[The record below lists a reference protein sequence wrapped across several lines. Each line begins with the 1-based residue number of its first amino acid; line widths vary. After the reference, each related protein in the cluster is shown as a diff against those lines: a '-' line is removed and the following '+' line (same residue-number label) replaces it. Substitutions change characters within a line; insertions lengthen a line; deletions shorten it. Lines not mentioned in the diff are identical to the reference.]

1 MSIISSWLL
10 VSIICLT
17 TSIVTKL
24 QAAGVTT
31 HLFYLTR
38 GAPLS
43 LKENYYP
50 WLKAGSFFPDALYS
64 CAPSNKDWSDFA
76 EFTHWPN
83 FLMIA
88 VSYWQQKYGQ
98 NYRLRGSQGSLA
110 LKSFLIGVFTH
121 QIVDVSW
128 HSLVTDYRMHGL
140 LRVLSETEFDGD
152 IETAHT
158 FLDVMGEFL
167 TLNNIIRDNNNN
179 ENWDFLT
186 RSDWKLPREEDLMEI
201 IRKAGLSKEKLSYA
215 ELEFCVKRGM
225 AAAISEGYLFRSQR
239 NQLLTNIYSTSPRAN
254 DLILNHWLGGQS
266 NLVAMLQRC
275 VPFFETLFH
284 EENTNEAQAEELR
297 LCANL
302 PPVSQQRINA
312 RPLVSSLKARKGN
325 SHIIVSPMKS
335 FSNFG
340 TSLTMGKFREDNKDY
355 LAVSAPLEDT
365 VGAIYIVPWD
375 ILTVA
380 RKEDFSILQP
390 ITAMYGSKVGTYKAS
405 DVDYLLVSQPGTCT
419 IDFYFKG
426 VKILT
431 IKDET
436 TEEAHQLQF
445 AVTGNFYDDK
455 IPDLV
460 VSSPSYGANETG
472 IATFI
477 PGSSIISY
485 LINSDKYQVV
495 DISTFKGI
503 INLDGYPMNIPF
515 QHFGATIQISDTTDK
530 QKLIYITCQSLG
542 TVFVYSSNDLHDLS
556 IPIYYITK
564 NGVIPAKDSDHVEW
578 HIIPSKEHGM
588 FGAAIYSWNFE
599 GTSFV
604 AVSQPMFDT
613 VFIYIEKSGQIE
625 FFLKLV
631 LKIKT
636 KSDSIPDEFGSSLLF
651 NDEEKKLY
659 VSSPGSFDA
668 RGSIWKISMDELL
681 KVGNDPK
688 RKTLLIDNL
697 RHLMLINPDK
707 SSKGVSNF
715 GNSMILGPQNHL
727 IVGIPQYGYGNFD
740 HMQLTGRI
748 LVL

>member
-64 CAPSNKDWSDFA
+64 CAPSNKDWSEFA
-76 EFTHWPN
+76 EFTHWPD

-88 VSYWQQKYGQ
+88 LSYWQQKYGQ
-98 NYRLRGSQGSLA
+98 NDRLRRSHGSLT

-140 LRVLSETEFDGD
+140 LRVLSETEFDAD

-167 TLNNIIRDNNNN
+167 TLNNVIRDNNNN
-179 ENWDFLT
+179 ENWDFLS
-186 RSDWKLPREEDLMEI
+186 RSDWKLPREEDMMEI

-225 AAAISEGYLFRSQR
+225 AAAVSEGYLFRTQR

-275 VPFFETLFH
+275 VPFFETLFYG
-284 EENTNEAQAEELR
+284 ESTSEVQAEKLR

-302 PPVSQQRINA
+302 PPVSQQGLNTSTLA
-312 RPLVSSLKARKGN
+312 SSIKVRTDN
-325 SHIIVSPMKS
+325 NHIIVSPMKS

-340 TSLTMGKFREDNKDY
+340 TSFTMGKFQGNNKDY
-355 LAVSAPLEDT
+355 LAVSAPLEDS

-375 ILTVA
+375 IVPVA
-380 RKEDFSILQP
+380 SKEDISILQP
-390 ITAMYGSKVGTYKAS
+390 ITAMYGSKVGTYRVG
-405 DVDYLLVSQPGTCT
+405 DVDYLVVSQPGTCT

-426 VKILT
+426 TKILT
-431 IKDET
+431 IEDET

-445 AVTGNFYDDK
+445 ALTDDFDDDK
-455 IPDLV
+455 IPDLI
-460 VSSPSYGANETG
+460 VSSPNYGANETG

-477 PGSSIISY
+477 PGSSIITY
-485 LINSDKYQVV
+485 LINSGEYQIV
-495 DISTFKGI
+495 DVSTFKGVVS
-503 INLDGYPMNIPF
+503 LDGYPVKIPF
-515 QHFGATIQISDTTDK
+515 QHFGATIQMSDTLNK
-530 QKLIYITCQSLG
+530 RKLIYITCQSLG
-542 TVFVYSSNDLHDLS
+542 TVFVYSSSDLNDSS

-564 NGVIPAKDSDHVEW
+564 DRVIPAKDNNYIER
-578 HIIPSKEHGM
+578 HITPSKEHGM
-588 FGAAIYSWNFE
+588 FGSAIHSWNFE
-599 GTSFV
+599 GMSFV
-604 AVSQPMFDT
+604 AVSQPIFDT
-613 VFIYIEKSGQIE
+613 VFIYVEKYGRIK
-625 FFLKLV
+625 FFLKLI
-631 LKIKT
+631 LKINIE
-636 KSDSIPDEFGSSLLF
+636 SGFIPNGFGTSLLY
-651 NDEEKKLY
+651 NEEEKALY
-659 VSSPGSFDA
+659 VSSPGSFDE
-668 RGSIWKISMDELL
+668 RGSIWKIGMDELL
-681 KVGNDPK
+681 KARKDPT
-688 RKTLLIDNL
+688 RKNLLINSL
-697 RHLMLINPDK
+697 KYLVLINPDK
-707 SSKGVSNF
+707 SSKGVTNF
-715 GNSMILGPQNHL
+715 GNNMILGPENHL